1 MVYSD
6 LESAIQVL
14 LEKPGYRREF
24 ECKKVVPF
32 FINTVGIL
40 KKVNPGKTK
49 NNPFCDTDQ

>member
-40 KKVNPGKTK
+40 KKVNPGKIKTIL
-49 NNPFCDTDQ
+49 FRDTEQ